1 MYGPPGDGQHVRENG
16 WGKLGIWWV
25 GMRKPS
31 VPKGSSRVT
40 DLDQVLGPEELVRVD
55 LESTGLHELS
65 MVGTHKLS

>member
-1 MYGPPGDGQHVRENG
+1 
-16 WGKLGIWWV
+16 
-25 GMRKPS
+25 MRKPS